1 MLYVCENN
9 LYAAQ
14 TAAAATHALSDVAAR
29 AAGYGIPGVVVDGN
43 DIFAVYQ
50 AANPAVDRARSGG
63 GPTLIECK
71 TYRWRAHTERRGQP
85 DPRDPGEIEA
95 WKRKDPIALLER
107 QLREQGEL
115 DDAGLRIMEG
125 EIMAALEAAVA
136 FAEASPFPLTRAG
149 DRRRVCGLTRGAD
162 DARADIQRGRCRSH
176 RRGDAARSQD
186 LLHVDRRDCSR
197 CSRSSAHQRI
207 RATPITEAAL
217 TGMAIGAA
225 GCGFRPIV
233 DWRQVTFCFVAMDQ
247 IVNQAAKIHYMF
259 GGQVTFPILYRAA
272 VGGGGLVA
280 AQHSQSPYSMFM
292 NVAGLKMFLP
302 STPYD
307 MKGLLK
313 TAIRDNNPVISF
325 ESSRLMARKG
335 PVPDEDYTIPLGK
348 ADIKREGSDVT
359 VVALAWLV
367 HEALA
372 AAEELAKE
380 GISVEIVDPRT
391 LVPLDTETIRNSVQ
405 KTGRLVIADEA
416 GPTAGFSAEVAAVAT
431 EDAATFARLKAPVK
445 RVCALQVPIPY
456 SPVLEN
462 HVFPDRK
469 RIIAGHRE
477 VLPGG
482 RPAAAA

>member
-1 MLYVCENN
+1 MREL
-9 LYAAQ
+9 
-14 TAAAATHALSDVAAR
+14 
-29 AAGYGIPGVVVDGN
+29 
-43 DIFAVYQ
+43 
-50 AANPAVDRARSGG
+50 
-63 GPTLIECK
+63 
-71 TYRWRAHTERRGQP
+71 TYN
-85 DPRDPGEIEA
+85 
-95 WKRKDPIALLER
+95 
-107 QLREQGEL
+107 
-115 DDAGLRIMEG
+115 
-125 EIMAALEAAVA
+125 EAAVEA
-136 FAEASPFPLTRAG
+136 VAEEM
-149 DRRRVCGLTRGAD
+149 
-162 DARADIQRGRCRSH
+162 
-176 RRGDAARSQD
+176 
-186 LLHVDRRDCSR
+186 RRDPKIFYMSTD
-197 CSRSSAHQRI
+197 ALPPLLKEFGDQRI
-207 RATPITEAAL
+207 RATPIAEAAL
-217 TGMAIGAA
+217 TGMSIGAA

-272 VGGGGLVA
+272 VGGGTQVA

-325 ESSRLMARKG
+325 ESSRLMGRKG
-335 PVPDEDYTIPLGK
+335 PVPEDDYTIPFGQ

-372 AAEELAKE
+372 AAEELSRE

-391 LVPLDTETIRNSVQ
+391 LVPLDTETIRRSLQ
-405 KTGRLVIADEA
+405 KTGRLVIADEP
-416 GPTAGFSAEVAAVAT
+416 GPTAAFAAEVAAVAT
-431 EDAATFARLKAPVK
+431 EDAATFARLEAPVK

-469 RIIAGHRE
+469 RIIDGIHE
-477 VLPGG
+477 VLRG
-482 RPAAAA
+482 RKSADAA